1 MWRNKH
7 IIIVILMCM
16 QFLSIAQTKDNPPK
30 QQQPKKDKKQTED
43 EYDLKNYK
51 SDPNDRLIFEINHTG
66 WLNQPS
72 NIKTNWKSI
81 GVNFALMF
89 DKPLGHSNF
98 SIGYGIGIFS
108 HNYHSNADFIYRYDS
123 LKKFTVTDMVPKTN
137 NYTINR
143 FAQKIIEAPL
153 EIRFRT
159 KTISKFKLM
168 LGGKVG
174 YIVSDFRK
182 VFDDKGKFKIYDTK
196 NLNYLRYGVV
206 FRIGVEQ
213 ICLTASYYFSD
224 VFVKN
229 KGVNGITPYSFGL
242 AIIPY

>member
-1 MWRNKH
+1 MWRYKH

-16 QFLSIAQTKDNPPK
+16 QFLSIAQTKDNGPK
-30 QQQPKKDKKQTED
+30 QQPKKDKTQTED

-66 WLNQPS
+66 WLNQPN

-108 HNYHSNADFIYRYDS
+108 HNYHSNAEFVYRYDS
-123 LKKFTVTDMVPKTN
+123 LKKYTVTDMVPKTN

-159 KTISKFKLM
+159 KTISKFKIM

-174 YIVSDFRK
+174 YVVSDFRK

-213 ICLTASYYFSD
+213 ICFTASYYFSD

-229 KGVNGITPYSFGL
+229 KGVNGITPYSFGI